1 MTYMLILAA
10 ETVQAANYVPEILPL
25 LRNGLAVA
33 SMVIGLFFVLG
44 GTLGVLRLPDFFTRL
59 HAAGMTDT
67 LGAELILLGLIIQ
80 EGFTQLSLKFLFV
93 SIFLLLTSP
102 TATHAVANAAYQAG
116 LKPLLG
122 KYKIPTAA
130 EISGD
135 YTKQDDHHADDHSS
149 EDHH

>member
-1 MTYMLILAA
+1 MSALLIMAA
-10 ETVQAANYVPEILPL
+10 ADTANAAVHAPDILTTI
-25 LRNGLAVA
+25 RNVVA
-33 SMVIGLFFVLG
+33 IICMISGLFFILG

-67 LGAELILLGLIIQ
+67 LGAELILLGLIVQ

-93 SIFLLLTSP
+93 SLFLLLTSP

-122 KYKIPTAA
+122 RYKAPSPSEIDGTAK
-130 EISGD
+130 E
-135 YTKQDDHHADDHSS
+135 DDH
-149 EDHH
+149 

>member
-1 MTYMLILAA
+1 MSAFFIMAAADSVQTSSQFFEILAFVRSA
-10 ETVQAANYVPEILPL
+10 
-25 LRNGLAVA
+25 LAIVC
-33 SMVIGLFFVLG
+33 MVSGLFFILG

-93 SIFLLLTSP
+93 SLFLLLTSP

-122 KYKIPTAA
+122 RYKAPNPA
-130 EISGD
+130 EIGGSA
-135 YTKQDDHHADDHSS
+135 KEDDH
-149 EDHH
+149 

>member
-1 MTYMLILAA
+1 MLIMAA
-10 ETVQAANYVPEILPL
+10 EATQAAGYGPDL
-25 LRNGLAVA
+25 LAWIRNGISVA
-33 SMVIGLFFVLG
+33 FMVTGLFFVLA

-80 EGFTQLSLKFLFV
+80 EGFTQLSLKFVFV
-93 SIFLLLTSP
+93 SMILLLTSP

-122 KYKIPTAA
+122 PYKAPNPSDIGETSK
-130 EISGD
+130 E
-135 YTKQDDHHADDHSS
+135 DDH
-149 EDHH
+149 

>member
-1 MTYMLILAA
+1 MSMMLILAA
-10 ETVQAANYVPEILPL
+10 ETTQAAGYAPDL
-25 LRNGLAVA
+25 LTWIRNGISVA
-33 SMVIGLFFVLG
+33 FMVTGLFFVLG

-80 EGFTQLSLKFLFV
+80 EGFTQLSLKFVFV
-93 SIFLLLTSP
+93 SIILLLTSP

-122 KYKIPTAA
+122 PYKAPNPSDI
-130 EISGD
+130 G
-135 YTKQDDHHADDHSS
+135 
-149 EDHH
+149 EDPKEDEH